1 MNDETTKTIKE
12 RVVKLETSYQFICE
26 KLDKI
31 QNNELVHINDK
42 LDKIDEKFNGL
53 DKKVGEMAIKIGI
66 VFAIITA
73 IAESILS
80 YILK

>member
-1 MNDETTKTIKE
+1 MTEQKSTTIKE
-12 RVVKLETSYQFICE
+12 RVVKLETQYQFICE

-42 LDKIDEKFNGL
+42 LDKIDDKFNGL

-66 VFAIITA
+66 VFAVITA
-73 IAESILS
+73 IAESVLS